1 MQSESALRNVAS
13 TLGRSSS
20 RSMQWTRFPLGVVR
34 KRGRSDS
41 QFCAPSERA
50 RQVSWCDRLD
60 AQPIPGK
67 MWIGELKSLQSRA
80 FYHLLLVGD
89 RERPR

>member
-1 MQSESALRNVAS
+1 
-13 TLGRSSS
+13 
-20 RSMQWTRFPLGVVR
+20 
-34 KRGRSDS
+34 
-41 QFCAPSERA
+41 
-50 RQVSWCDRLD
+50 
-60 AQPIPGK
+60 